1 MVYFIN
7 YYSLKKGG
15 PRVCRLHFGCKDN
28 MVYDINQI
36 FLNTLTMFNG
46 WHCEY
51 NNGFKHKKY
60 YKKCGKHCRMRKT
73 S

>member
-46 WHCEY
+46 
-51 NNGFKHKKY
+51 
-60 YKKCGKHCRMRKT
+60 
-73 S
+73 

>member
-15 PRVCRLHFGCKDN
+15 HTRLPPHFGCKDN

-46 WHCEY
+46 
-51 NNGFKHKKY
+51 
-60 YKKCGKHCRMRKT
+60 
-73 S
+73 